1 MSTAPDKQL
10 SRKTA
15 LAARKQAFDA
25 HGPELA
31 DAISALLD
39 EIGPITGQVIA
50 GYMPMRSELSP
61 LSAMAALA
69 EQNRIC
75 VPVIEAK
82 ATPLRFREWSPDA
95 EMSAGEFGAMIPVA
109 GPWLTPDIVIV
120 PLVGFDK
127 SGNRLG
133 YGGGFYDRTLEQLRA
148 QRPLRAIGFSYAA
161 QELAPLTPEP
171 TDQPLDAIVTE
182 TGVIRP

>member
-10 SRKTA
+10 FRKTA
-15 LAARKQAFDA
+15 LAARKQAFNA
-25 HGPELA
+25 YGPELA
-31 DAISALLD
+31 AAISALLD

-50 GYMPMRSELSP
+50 GYMPMRSEISP

-95 EMSAGEFGAMIPVA
+95 EMSAGEFGAMIPVT

-133 YGGGFYDRTLEQLRA
+133 YGGGFYDRTLEKLRG
-148 QRPLRAIGFSYAA
+148 QRPLRAIGFAFAA
-161 QELAPLTPEP
+161 QQLVPLTPEP
-171 TDQPLDAIVTE
+171 SDQPLDAIVTE